1 MIATSITLY
10 PEPKAS
16 RSHPVRRPSSR
27 TGRSIHLGDPAA
39 HPRAPVIGGGASA
52 AGGHPFGFRV
62 PSHAMLSPSL
72 DVPS

>member
-27 TGRSIHLGDPAA
+27 TGRSIDVGDPAA
-39 HPRAPVIGGGASA
+39 HPESVTSVVAMSA
-52 AGGHPFGFRV
+52 T
-62 PSHAMLSPSL
+62 SL
-72 DVPS
+72 R